1 MTEMRD
7 LKQRQLKRQ
16 LQSHTY
22 AVDPQQ
28 VAVAIIIKLA
38 QDGPPDG
45 RGGPSRPTTAP
56 FRLRQAA

>member
-1 MTEMRD
+1 MKD

-22 AVDPQQ
+22 AVDPQE

-38 QDGPPDG
+38 QEGPPEG
-45 RGGPSRPTTAP
+45 PGGPNRPATAP